1 MPTLFEHGVTNGDW
15 IVGTYNRFG
24 KPNLDIILTVTD
36 ALPSHG
42 GSLRQRSEWTGRL
55 TVKVVLDMANG
66 SCAEVD
72 KFKFENLKRSSGH
85 NTLLE
90 RQVDHEWAAKQAQ
103 SEDVAEPALK
113 RSKKE

>member
-1 MPTLFEHGVTNGDW
+1 MLFHHMVE
-15 IVGTYNRFG
+15 
-24 KPNLDIILTVTD
+24 
-36 ALPSHG
+36 ASA
-42 GSLRQRSEWTGRL
+42 SSEWTGRL

-103 SEDVAEPALK
+103 TEDVTEPPQSETFKASSNAAISAS
-113 RSKKE
+113 RSSSARP